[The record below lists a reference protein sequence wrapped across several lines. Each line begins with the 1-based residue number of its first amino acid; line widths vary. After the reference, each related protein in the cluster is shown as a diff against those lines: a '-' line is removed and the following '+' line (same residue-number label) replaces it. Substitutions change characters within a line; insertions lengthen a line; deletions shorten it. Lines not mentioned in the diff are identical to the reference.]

1 MTPIPPSRAIAIAIA
16 DSVTVSIAADTIGAF
31 KRIFWVKRVVTL
43 TALGTTSEY
52 EGINNTSSKVKPSN
66 STLSETNDIP
76 EILCSAKFVL
86 NYKFLTELETFRK
99 ILFQYWG
106 YTGFRSLQEEI
117 IRSVMQNKDTLAL
130 MPTGGGKSI
139 TFQVPALARE
149 GICLVITPLISLM
162 QDQVENLKARNIRA
176 VAIHSGLTKFELD
189 IALDNCIYGEY
200 KFLYLSPE
208 RLSTDLF
215 LKRLESMKVSLIAVD
230 EAHCISQWGYDFRPS
245 YLQVASIRQ
254 YLPGIPV
261 LALTA
266 TATPTVADD
275 IQEKLLFRE
284 KNTIRQTFE
293 RKNLV
298 YLVRK
303 TDDKYSYL
311 LRILNKQNG
320 CGIIYVRNRKK
331 TREIA
336 EYLTKQG
343 ISSQFY
349 HAGLDQK
356 DRKVRQE
363 GWTRGKV
370 RIMVATNAF
379 GMGIDKP
386 DVRVVVHMDLPDSPE
401 AYFQEAG
408 RAGRDG
414 KKAFAVL
421 LYQDA
426 DKLSIQKSHTVRFP
440 DIDLIRRVY
449 QALGNYFEVVP
460 GSGKNQV
467 FDFDLMDFCAK
478 FSFHS
483 LVAFHALKHLERSGY
498 LELTDD
504 IDLPARVH
512 FRVDRDELYKF
523 QVVNEGFDGVI
534 KLLLRVY
541 SGMFSDFVRIDE
553 YNLAGKAKVPVQTII
568 NVLSTLKNMGILYYI
583 KPKKTPQIIFTAER
597 LPEKSLLF
605 PKKEYEEQE
614 SLTRMRMDT
623 MIHYATET
631 HRCRSQ
637 MLLMYFGEK
646 DPFRCGQCDVCMESE
661 DRPLNRYDHD
671 LISGQIREIT
681 RSGPVTLPE
690 LNTRILAE
698 PVNISRVLDDL
709 FEQKWLVWSDGFLK
723 WMGEEE

>member
-1 MTPIPPSRAIAIAIA
+1 M
-16 DSVTVSIAADTIGAF
+16 
-31 KRIFWVKRVVTL
+31 
-43 TALGTTSEY
+43 
-52 EGINNTSSKVKPSN
+52 
-66 STLSETNDIP
+66 
-76 EILCSAKFVL
+76 L

-99 ILFQYWG
+99 ILSQYWG

-117 IRSVMQNKDTLAL
+117 IRSVMQDKDTLAL

-139 TFQVPALARE
+139 TFQVPALARD

-162 QDQVENLKARNIRA
+162 QDQVENLKSRNIRA
-176 VAIHSGLTKFELD
+176 VAIHSGLSKFELD
-189 IALDNCIYGEY
+189 IALDNCIYGDY

-215 LKRLESMKVSLIAVD
+215 LKRLESMKVNLIAVD

-245 YLQVASIRQ
+245 YLQIANIRE

-275 IQEKLLFRE
+275 IQEKLHFRE

-293 RKNLV
+293 RKNLI

-303 TDDKYSYL
+303 TEDKTTYL
-311 LRILNKQNG
+311 LRILNKQKG
-320 CGIIYVRNRKK
+320 CGIIYARNRQK

-336 EYLTKQG
+336 EFLTKQG

-356 DRKVRQE
+356 ERKLRQE
-363 GWTRGKV
+363 EWTRGKV

-386 DVRVVVHMDLPDSPE
+386 DVRVVIHMDLPDSPE

-414 KKAFAVL
+414 KKAYAVL
-421 LYQDA
+421 LYQPA
-426 DKLSIQKSHTVRFP
+426 DKLSIEKSHLVRFP
-440 DIDLIRRVY
+440 DIDVIRRVY
-449 QALGNYFEVVP
+449 QALGNFFEVVP

-467 FDFDLMDFCAK
+467 FDFDLMDFCSK

-483 LVAFHALKHLERSGY
+483 LVAFHALKHLERAGY
-498 LELTDD
+498 LELTED
-504 IDLPARVH
+504 INLPARVH

-523 QVVNEGFDGVI
+523 QIVNEGYDGVI

-553 YNLAGKAKVPVQTII
+553 YNLAAKAKAPVQTIVT
-568 NVLSTLKNMGILYYI
+568 VLSTLNNMGILYYI

-597 LPEKSLLF
+597 LTDKSLLF
-605 PKKEYEEQE
+605 PKKEYDEQE
-614 SLTRMRMDT
+614 ALTRTRMDT
-623 MIHYATET
+623 MIHYATED

-661 DRPLNRYDHD
+661 DKPLNRYDHD
-671 LISGQIREIT
+671 LIAGQIREIIQ
-681 RSGPVTLPE
+681 SGPHTVQE
-690 LNTRILAE
+690 LNVKVMAD
-698 PVNISRVLDDL
+698 PDKVARVLDDM
-709 FEQKWLVWSDGFLK
+709 FEQKWIGWSDGFLQ
-723 WMGEEE
+723 WIGEKE